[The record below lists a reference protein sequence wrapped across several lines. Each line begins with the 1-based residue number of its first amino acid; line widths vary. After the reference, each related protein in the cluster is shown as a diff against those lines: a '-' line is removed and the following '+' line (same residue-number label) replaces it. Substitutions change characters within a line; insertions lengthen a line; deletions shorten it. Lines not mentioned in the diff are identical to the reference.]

1 MIVKWVYFFVTH
13 AHKRWWSQK
22 RGWSQKKR
30 VVTKKVATTKKV
42 VVTKKGGNHKQ
53 VLITKKRWQSQK
65 KWRSQKTEVFTFLTI
80 VLHLLLPSI
89 ILNLQ
94 ENSSKFS
101 NNFRISLIIWYF
113 MVLRILI
120 NESFLIK
127 IFSLWI
133 ESFRGTASVFLRPHV
148 SKLSLAA
155 TFFFSSI
162 SDQIIW
168 QLLFPRPSSYCFHD
182 DYNYD
187 VDDWWPLAFQWH
199 RSSEW
204 LPAPR
209 WPDLDLDFF

>member
-22 RGWSQKKR
+22 KEGDHKKS
-30 VVTKKVATTKKV
+30 
-42 VVTKKGGNHKQ
+42 GNHKKSGGH
-53 VLITKKRWQSQK
+53 KKRWQSQTSTDHKKTVAITK

-101 NNFRISLIIWYF
+101 NNFRISLIMWYF
-113 MVLRILI
+113 IVLRILI

-155 TFFFSSI
+155 KFFFLQFLIRSFDNCYSQ
-162 SDQIIW
+162 DH
-168 QLLFPRPSSYCFHD
+168 LHT
-182 DYNYD
+182 
-187 VDDWWPLAFQWH
+187 AFTMTITMMLTIGDLW
-199 RSSEW
+199 RSSGIAVQSDRPP
-204 LPAPR
+204 LGGQI
-209 WPDLDLDFF
+209 

>member
-1 MIVKWVYFFVTH
+1 MITK
-13 AHKRWWSQK
+13 K
-22 RGWSQKKR
+22 RGWSQKKWQPQ
-30 VVTKKVATTKKV
+30 TSTDHKKTVA
-42 VVTKKGGNHKQ
+42 
-53 VLITKKRWQSQK
+53 ITK
-65 KWRSQKTEVFTFLTI
+65 KWRSQKNGDIHKNKTVVITFLTI
-80 VLHLLLPSI
+80 VLHILLPSI

-101 NNFRISLIIWYF
+101 NNFRISLIMWYF
-113 MVLRILI
+113 IVLRILI
-120 NESFLIK
+120 HESYLIK
-127 IFSLWI
+127 IFSPWI
-133 ESFRGTASVFLRPHV
+133 ESFQGTASVFLRPHV

-155 TFFFSSI
+155 RFFSSI

-209 WPDLDLDFF
+209 WPGLD